1 MDWRVMSNS
10 HRARIYNGPLRVM
23 AGSLALVSGASLIV
37 MLGLLLLPSDVP
49 ANPLR
54 LIRQAMGFC
63 LLPALSLFVLRRT
76 CAATIRVEAG
86 GLVIDQRH
94 RRVEVP
100 VASIVGV
107 EPWRLLLPEPGLGLR
122 LRSGASLADGIA
134 LEDPTA
140 LIGTLVEAG
149 ASDALL
155 DECRRP
161 TLVYARAKAES
172 GLTRGYGFLLK
183 FPIFALVPTVPLFRV
198 HQLIAYGGAFGE
210 YYQYGLG
217 AYLLGFAVYWAT
229 LIVYLLLYAAALRVP
244 VELIAAL
251 AAFATP
257 DRAVAARRVMEK
269 AASVCFYV
277 GVPTFVVLRFI
288 PW

>member
-1 MDWRVMSNS
+1 MSKGHRVT
-10 HRARIYNGPLRVM
+10 IYAAPLRAI
-23 AGSLALVSGASLIV
+23 AGLLALISGASLLV
-37 MLGLLLLPSDVP
+37 MLALLLLPSDVP

-76 CAATIRVEAG
+76 CAALVRIESGKLIVE
-86 GLVIDQRH
+86 QSH
-94 RRVEVP
+94 RRTEAP

-107 EPWRLLLPEPGLGLR
+107 EPWSLFLPEPGVRLR
-122 LRSGASLADGIA
+122 LRSGAHLADGIA
-134 LEDPTA
+134 LEDPTE
-140 LIGTLVEAG
+140 LIGALVEAG

-155 DECRRP
+155 DVCRRP
-161 TLVYARAKAES
+161 SLVYARAKADY
-172 GLTRGYGFLLK
+172 GLTAGYGLLLK
-183 FPIFALVPTVPLFRV
+183 FPLFALVPTVPLFRV
-198 HQLIAYGGAFGE
+198 HQLIAYGGALGE

-217 AYLLGFAVYWAT
+217 AYFLGFAVYWAT

-244 VELIAAL
+244 VELIAAA
-251 AAFATP
+251 AAFVMP
-257 DRAVAARRVMEK
+257 ERAVVARRTMEK

-277 GVPTFVVLRFI
+277 GVPTFVILRFI